1 MTVQPVGVYTPYQP
15 TIAKNKQIKKKK
27 KFHFKLK
34 KIKSKRIKINKPRWN
49 LLTLTGETRTATEIY
64 LLFLRQGCI
73 KAVHYRRQLGPGQ
86 CLELCSFHWLQ
97 PAAPAK
103 ERERKKNGINGQ
115 VQSSQASGHLGLF
128 FFCWCFAASSY
139 LGFFNPPSPGLFTLW
154 IRFTI
159 CTALIV
165 VRYFNI

>member
-27 KFHFKLK
+27 KKFKLK

-49 LLTLTGETRTATEIY
+49 LLTPTGETRTATDIY

-86 CLELCSFHWLQ
+86 CL
-97 PAAPAK
+97 
-103 ERERKKNGINGQ
+103 
-115 VQSSQASGHLGLF
+115 
-128 FFCWCFAASSY
+128 
-139 LGFFNPPSPGLFTLW
+139 
-154 IRFTI
+154 
-159 CTALIV
+159 
-165 VRYFNI
+165 